1 MWSHN
6 NGLASRNETLVWM
19 ILVLGVLLVRTV
31 LKMATISAALV
42 ASAVPAHAATVMF
55 NFGNTTGQSNAG
67 AISSNNSAL
76 DANGRI
82 FTAGSGADTVRVRA
96 SGWSIDGSTVR
107 DSFLGIFSGSGLGV
121 TSGDEVAGDLNRHT
135 VDNQTRT
142 DFILLQFDR
151 NVKLNSAVFNSFKL
165 YNLSTGAQLSY
176 QDNDATI
183 GRGFTN
189 TAWNSQPGLN
199 NQNVSALDT
208 LIPVANRYAS
218 AGTGSSAVR
227 AINTNDFIGNI
238 WLISAAMANHNA
250 DQKFDSFKLN
260 SLTVTTTA
268 VVPEPAS
275 WAMMIAGFGLI
286 GGAMRRRSA
295 QSRPA
300 SA

>member
-1 MWSHN
+1 
-6 NGLASRNETLVWM
+6 M
-19 ILVLGVLLVRTV
+19 IFDLGVLLVRTV
-31 LKMATISAALV
+31 LKTVIVSAALV
-42 ASAVPAHAATVMF
+42 ASTLPAHAATVMF
-55 NFGNTTGQSNAG
+55 NFGNITGQSNAD
-67 AISSNNSAL
+67 AFSSNNSAL
-76 DANGRI
+76 DGNGRI
-82 FTAGSGADTVRVRA
+82 FTSGSGADTVRVRA
-96 SGWSIDGSTVR
+96 SGWSIDGTSVR
-107 DSFLGIFSGSGLGV
+107 DSFLGIFAGSGLGV
-121 TSGDEVAGDLNRHT
+121 TSGDEVSGDKNRHT

-165 YNLSTGAQLSY
+165 RNLSTNVELSY

-189 TAWNSQPGLN
+189 TVWNSQPGLN

-218 AGTGSSAVR
+218 TGNGTSAVR
-227 AINTNDFIGNI
+227 AINTNNFIGNV
-238 WLISAAMANHNA
+238 WLISAALANDNA
-250 DQKFDSFKLN
+250 DDNFDSFKLN

-275 WAMMIAGFGLI
+275 WAMMIAGFGLV

-295 QSRPA
+295 QLRPA